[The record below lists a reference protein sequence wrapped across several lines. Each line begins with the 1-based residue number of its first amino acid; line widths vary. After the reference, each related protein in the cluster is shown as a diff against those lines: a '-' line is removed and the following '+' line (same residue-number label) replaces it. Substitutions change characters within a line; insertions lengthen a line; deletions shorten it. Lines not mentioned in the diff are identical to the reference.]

1 MNTSKLESLLRRPP
15 CPPPPGGLLAQ
26 LLADTSLVMRHSVR
40 LDAATQAPFW
50 RRWIPALAFGLLFLG
65 CLVVLGLQT
74 SELLDLRRQNEQ
86 LLVAAASQADLGR
99 EKARLRD
106 LQGGTAGQPEA
117 QREEL

>member
-15 CPPPPGGLLAQ
+15 CPAPPGGLLAQ
-26 LLADTSLVMRHSVR
+26 LLADTALVTRRGVR
-40 LDAATQAPFW
+40 LDQASQAPSFW

-86 LLVAAASQADLGR
+86 LLSAAASQADLGR

-106 LQGGTAGQPEA
+106 LQGGTAGQSE
-117 QREEL
+117 